1 MRSTI
6 CTSSMLSLGLLYED
20 LTKHLPRSLT
30 IPESIATLRLT
41 FSNLAVHTRFST
53 FSEEAEQS
61 CKSRQIKQVDKHDKH
76 QFWMQPGQLF
86 PQVKTTTHRYIY
98 IYIFIQIHIYIYLY
112 RYIYIYIYTHIHIYI
127 YTHNI
132 NK

>member
-20 LTKHLPRSLT
+20 LTKHLPHSLT

-61 CKSRQIKQVDKHDKH
+61 CKSRQIKQVDKH
-76 QFWMQPGQLF
+76 QFWMQPGHLF
-86 PQVKTTTHRYIY
+86 PQVKTTTHTQIYIYVCTHTYTYTYTYIY
-98 IYIFIQIHIYIYLY
+98 IYIHIHIHI
-112 RYIYIYIYTHIHIYI
+112 HIHIYI
-127 YTHNI
+127 YT
-132 NK
+132 